1 MDVLNGKYR
10 ETLMVLMVVISL
22 LIILIIRPTIYS
34 SSILSTVLKVLVTF
48 TRV

>member
-34 SSILSTVLKVLVTF
+34 LSIFSIVLKVLVTF

>member
-10 ETLMVLMVVISL
+10 ETMVLMVVISL

-34 SSILSTVLKVLVTF
+34 LSIFSIVLKVLVTF